1 MIQEELPILLGF
13 EHCRVFM
20 HNENR
25 CMLYSIVLDEE
36 GDKSK
41 MANGP
46 PGFERDFI
54 VEHG

>member
-1 MIQEELPILLGF
+1 
-13 EHCRVFM
+13 M
-20 HNENR
+20 HNEDR
-25 CMLYSIVLDEE
+25 RMLYSIVLDEE